1 MATSDADRAGASG
14 MVGEGGTRDAETAR
28 PDAAG
33 GPRRLGFYQAA
44 DLAAQGGVDGL
55 GVRRLAL
62 TPDGPVPSPTR
73 ETASP
78 EGERAAGPVL
88 SARAGV
94 PQFAGGASARLI
106 APDIWWVGAGDKRL
120 ALFENAFPLT
130 HGMEYN
136 SYLIVDEKVVLV
148 ETIDRAV
155 SGQFFENVS
164 AVLGDRPVD
173 YVVMNH
179 AEPDHSATLGQVLA
193 RWPGAR
199 LVCTGLGAKFAGQ
212 FFTPELLER
221 CVIAKEGDALLTGRH
236 ALTFVE
242 APWVHWPEVMMS
254 LDVATG
260 VLFSADAFGTFGALD
275 GNVFAD
281 QMGGIDDDSRL
292 AEYRRYYTNI
302 VGKYGPYTSRALDKL
317 ASADV
322 AMLCPT
328 HGPVW
333 RRDLDRIIGKY
344 ATWASYRPEDRAVAI
359 FCASI
364 YGGTESAAN
373 MLAARLSA
381 AGVSDVRVYD
391 VANTHSSYL
400 LAEAFRCSHLVFASV
415 TYNNGMFSA
424 MRNLIA
430 DMGEHHMQA
439 RHVSFIENGTW
450 HANSGKLMRQAL
462 AAMPDMVEV
471 GEAVTLKSTVSPESA
486 ARIDALAISIA
497 ASLRGDAAGA
507 HETRL
512 SDPLP
517 PVDTASGASRKGH

>member
-1 MATSDADRAGASG
+1 MDMNDGA
-14 MVGEGGTRDAETAR
+14 
-28 PDAAG
+28 PDAAR
-33 GPRRLGFYQAA
+33 PGFYAA
-44 DLAAQGGVDGL
+44 SELADGVAGL
-55 GVRRLAL
+55 GMERLAL
-62 TPDGPVPSPTR
+62 GTSAQPV
-73 ETASP
+73 AGGAVP
-78 EGERAAGPVL
+78 EGEGAAAPVL

-106 APDIWWVGAGDKRL
+106 APDIWWVGAADKRL

-148 ETIDRAV
+148 ETIDRAA
-155 SGQFFENVS
+155 SGQFFENIS

-173 YVVMNH
+173 YVIMDH

-193 RWPGAR
+193 RWPNAR
-199 LVCTGLGAKFAGQ
+199 LVCTGLGAKFASQ
-212 FFTPELLER
+212 FFTPDLLER
-221 CVIAKEGDALLTGRH
+221 CIIAKEGDVLVTGRH
-236 ALTFVE
+236 ALEFVE

-275 GNVFAD
+275 GNIFAD
-281 QMGGIDDDSRL
+281 QMGGIAADRL
-292 AEYRRYYTNI
+292 AEYRRYYANI
-302 VGKYGPYTSRALDKL
+302 VGKYGPYTAKALDKL
-317 ASADV
+317 ASSNV

-328 HGPVW
+328 HGPMW
-333 RRDLDRIIGKY
+333 RTDLDKIIDKY
-344 ATWASYRPEDRAVAI
+344 RHWATYKPEDQAVAI
-359 FCASI
+359 YCASI

-381 AGVSDVRVYD
+381 AGVPDVRVYD
-391 VANTHSSYL
+391 VASTHTSYL

-424 MRNLIA
+424 MRNLLA
-430 DMGEHHMQA
+430 EMSEHHMQG

-450 HANSGKLMRQAL
+450 HANSGKLMRA
-462 AAMPDMVEV
+462 AVSAMPDMIEV
-471 GEAVTLKSTVSPESA
+471 GESVALKSTVSPESA
-486 ARIDALAISIA
+486 AKIDALAIAIA
-497 ASLRGDAAGA
+497 ASLRGDEEEA

-517 PVDTASGASRKGH
+517 PVDTTSGASRKSH